1 MLLYCPT
8 VKLSYS
14 NVGNLCWQ
22 RFFPQPAT
30 TLKNGNFIYFL
41 VILVQFAG
49 RLYFFETFSDETS
62 LDDHICFVEELKK
75 YTQFFIKTEYLA
87 RNIII

>member
-49 RLYFFETFSDETS
+49 RLYFFETFS
-62 LDDHICFVEELKK
+62 
-75 YTQFFIKTEYLA
+75 FFCRLPVFLCV
-87 RNIII
+87 NVN